1 MLKTRVLTA
10 VVLLGVFL
18 SAVFVLPPEGWVLAV
33 TLTASLAA
41 WEWGGLMAWGR
52 SARIVL
58 GVMFALVC
66 ALIWRLCPAVLGLG
80 DDFAH
85 QAWPFSRWI
94 YLPALAFWVAVVP
107 VWMSRRWRL
116 PASLPGV
123 LIGLLIILPTWLAL
137 VQLRQAGDWALLAI
151 MAAVWVADIGAY
163 FVGRRFGRRKLAPS
177 ISPGKTWEGAF
188 GAAVAVTCYV
198 FGLAPWLPSAMK
210 LSPMLLALVAL
221 SMTVVSILGDLFE
234 SLLKRNA
241 GLKDSSGILPG
252 HGGIL
257 DRIDSQTSTLPLV
270 ALIWLINLSAGAA

>member
-18 SAVFVLPPEGWVLAV
+18 SAVFALPAEGWVLAV

-41 WEWGGLMAWGR
+41 WEWGGLMAWQR
-52 SARIVL
+52 PARIAL
-58 GVMFALVC
+58 GVMFAV
-66 ALIWRLCPAVLGLG
+66 LCFIVWLLAPAALGLG
-80 DDFAH
+80 DGFAR
-85 QAWPFSRWI
+85 QAWPFARWI
-94 YLPALAFWVAVVP
+94 YWPASVFWVAIVP
-107 VWMSRRWRL
+107 LWMLRRWRL
-116 PASLPGV
+116 PASFFGA
-123 LIGLLIILPTWLAL
+123 LIGLLIIFPTWLAL
-137 VQLRQAGDWALLAI
+137 IQLRQAGNWALLAI

-198 FGLAPWLPSAMK
+198 FALAPRLPAEMN
-210 LSPMLLALVAL
+210 LSPVLLLLVAL
-221 SMTVVSILGDLFE
+221 SMTAVSIMGDLFE

-241 GLKDSSGILPG
+241 GLKDSSSILPG

-270 ALIWLINLSAGAA
+270 ALIWLATLSAGAA

>member
-1 MLKTRVLTA
+1 MLTA

>member
-18 SAVFVLPPEGWVLAV
+18 SAVFALPAEGWVLAV

-52 SARIVL
+52 PARIGL
-58 GVMFALVC
+58 GVSFALLC
-66 ALIWRLCPAVLGLG
+66 ALIWALQPSALGVG
-80 DDFAH
+80 DDFARE
-85 QAWPFSRWI
+85 AWPFARWV
-94 YLPALAFWVAVVP
+94 YGPALVFWVAVVP
-107 VWMSRRWRL
+107 FWMARRWRL
-116 PASLPGV
+116 PASVPGV
-123 LIGLLIILPTWLAL
+123 LIGLLLLLPTWLAL
-137 VQLRQAGDWALLAI
+137 IQLRQAGNWTLLAV

-163 FVGRRFGRRKLAPS
+163 FVGRRFGRRKLAPA

-198 FGLAPWLPSAMK
+198 FSLSGSLPPELK
-210 LSPMLLALVAL
+210 VSPLLLALVAL
-221 SMTVVSILGDLFE
+221 AVTAVSILGDLFE

-241 GLKDSSGILPG
+241 GLKDSSSILPG

-270 ALIWLINLSAGAA
+270 AFVWLASLPGGTS